1 MVLDQSRGIANNKLV
16 LEKPDRAPYPTETSM
31 ASRARFQTLLPIIV
45 ALACGGLGGCGT
57 GAYDDLMRQSMSG
70 MADQAAIGS
79 DAVANATPD
88 NNRGGQAG
96 QVLGGNRQSFLG
108 QPLNAAM
115 RVVAQNKLR
124 NVATNVLS
132 AESTDRRF
140 PPQAIYGS
148 DGTPL
153 LSWRVALLQQTDPNL
168 YRLFK
173 LDEAW
178 DSENN
183 QPLVARMPDDYDI
196 GYDLP
201 EGHTAI
207 LAIVG
212 DDTVIAR
219 SGKGDRMAGITDG
232 PQNTI
237 MFVIASSEAA
247 VPWTK
252 PADIDYDPSD
262 PLKNVVGGDNT
273 FMAAF
278 ADGTVVRVQNVEP
291 EIVAP
296 FFTKSGGEAVRTSDL
311 Q

>member
-1 MVLDQSRGIANNKLV
+1 
-16 LEKPDRAPYPTETSM
+16 
-31 ASRARFQTLLPIIV
+31 
-45 ALACGGLGGCGT
+45 
-57 GAYDDLMRQSMSG
+57 
-70 MADQAAIGS
+70 MADQAAPGS
-79 DAVANATPD
+79 TATAEAAP
-88 NNRGGQAG
+88 NNHPGGPQAG

-108 QPLNAAM
+108 QPMNAAM
-115 RVVAQNKLR
+115 RLVAENKLR

-132 AESTDRRF
+132 AETAGSRF
-140 PPQAIYGS
+140 PPQAIYAA

-173 LDEAW
+173 LDEPW

-219 SGKGDRMAGITDG
+219 SGKGNRMAGITDG

-252 PADIDYDPSD
+252 PADIDFDPSD
-262 PLKNVVGGDNT
+262 PLKDIVGGDGT

-278 ADGTVVRVQNVEP
+278 ADGTVRRVRNIDP
-291 EIVAP
+291 EVVGP
-296 FFTKSGGEAVRTSDL
+296 FLTKAGGEAVRTSDL
-311 Q
+311 E